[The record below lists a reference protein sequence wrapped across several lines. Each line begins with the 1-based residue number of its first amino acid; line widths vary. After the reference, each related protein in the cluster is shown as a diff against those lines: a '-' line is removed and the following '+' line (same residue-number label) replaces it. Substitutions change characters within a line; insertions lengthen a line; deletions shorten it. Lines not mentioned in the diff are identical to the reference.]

1 MQAPLVSVVIP
12 TRNRADYLDVALGSL
27 VSQRLDGPYELL
39 VVDDCSDDRTPG
51 VVEKWS
57 VPSIRA
63 ERPRGPNAARNLGV
77 RATAAPL
84 VAFVDDDVYAP
95 PEWLRALV
103 DGADRHPF
111 ADAFGGP
118 IRARFEGRT
127 PSSCGRE
134 DPPITTLDLGDHDA
148 EAPMVWGANM
158 AIRRRALDRIGPFD
172 EDLAVGSADEE
183 DWLRALRATGGRIV
197 YLAAAGL
204 DHRRVGSDAGL
215 LALTAAAY
223 RRGQA
228 ARTSDQRRGAAP
240 GLLRE
245 MRVLGGCALHGV
257 RFACPQ
263 GAIMGAHSAGRIVQA
278 LRARE
283 RPAAPG
289 RIC

>member
-1 MQAPLVSVVIP
+1 MPAPLVSVVLP
-12 TRNRADYLDVALGSL
+12 SRNRAGYLDVALASL

-39 VVDDCSDDRTPG
+39 VVDDCSDDRTPAVVQKWG
-51 VVEKWS
+51 VRCL
-57 VPSIRA
+57 RA
-63 ERPRGPNAARNLGV
+63 ERPSGLNAARNLGV

-95 PEWLRALV
+95 PEWLRAV
-103 DGADRHPF
+103 VEGAERYPD

-134 DPPITTLDLGDHDA
+134 DPPVTTLDLGHQDA
-148 EAPMVWGANM
+148 EASMVWGANM
-158 AIRRRALDRIGPFD
+158 AIRRRALHRIGPFD
-172 EDLAVGSADEE
+172 ETVALGSADEE
-183 DWLRALRATGGRIV
+183 DWLRALQAAGGRIV

-215 LALTAAAY
+215 RALTAAAY

-245 MRVLGGCALHGV
+245 LRVLAGCAWHGV

-263 GAIMGAHSAGRIVQA
+263 GAIMGAHSAGRIVTA
-278 LRARE
+278 VRARE
-283 RPAAPG
+283 HAA
-289 RIC
+289 